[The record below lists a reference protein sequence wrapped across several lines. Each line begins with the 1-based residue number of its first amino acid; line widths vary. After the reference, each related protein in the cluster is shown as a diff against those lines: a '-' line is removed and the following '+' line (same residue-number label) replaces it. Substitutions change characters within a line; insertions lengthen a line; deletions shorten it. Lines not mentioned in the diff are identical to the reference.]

1 MTTVLRRSF
10 ILGRLSPNTGRA
22 RIGLRIKALLPCVS
36 SWRISIV
43 NSEGMRADPASN
55 FRQFCAAEADRRHSM
70 HDSPDRCRSFTLWGL
85 LDGTMR
91 HAVGCGGS
99 GSRGG
104 ASIILDRR
112 YRQMHAVGQKSS
124 SVKTTIR
131 PETILPSQVA

>member
-36 SWRISIV
+36 SWRISSV
-43 NSEGMRADPASN
+43 NSEGPRADPASN
-55 FRQFCAAEADRRHSM
+55 FREFCAAEADRRDSM
-70 HDSPDRCRSFTLWGL
+70 HDSPDRCRSITLNGL

-91 HAVGCGGS
+91 HTVGRGGS

-104 ASIILDRR
+104 APATRSLV
-112 YRQMHAVGQKSS
+112 AV
-124 SVKTTIR
+124 
-131 PETILPSQVA
+131 VAQLRGNALTQN

>member
-43 NSEGMRADPASN
+43 NSEGPRADPASN
-55 FRQFCAAEADRRHSM
+55 FREFCAAEADRRHSM
-70 HDSPDRCRSFTLWGL
+70 HNSPDRCRSITLNGTPK
-85 LDGTMR
+85 DGTMR
-91 HAVGCGGS
+91 HPVGRGGS

-104 ASIILDRR
+104 APATRSLVAVVAQLRGNALTQILLEPARITDF
-112 YRQMHAVGQKSS
+112 VFF
-124 SVKTTIR
+124 
-131 PETILPSQVA
+131 